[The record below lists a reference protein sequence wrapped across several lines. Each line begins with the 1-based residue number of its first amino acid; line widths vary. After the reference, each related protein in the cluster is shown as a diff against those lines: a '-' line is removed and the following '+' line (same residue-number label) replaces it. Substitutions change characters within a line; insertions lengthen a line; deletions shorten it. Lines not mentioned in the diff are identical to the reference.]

1 MTMKIKKILLTTD
14 FSDYAHYAVI
24 YAVEFADK
32 FKAEI
37 GLLHVIEPIIAP
49 TDFTWESYDI
59 AELEKRSREY
69 TQESLD
75 KIIREK
81 IPDKIKATPI
91 IRYGRSFE
99 EIIRCAKEEKFDI
112 IIMST
117 HGLTGISHI
126 LFGSTAEKV
135 VRKSPV
141 PVLTVRD
148 PQHKFE
154 ML

>member
-1 MTMKIKKILLTTD
+1 MKIKKILLTTD
-14 FSDYAHYAVI
+14 FSDYASYAFS
-24 YAVEFADK
+24 YAVEFAEK
-32 FKAEI
+32 FKAKI
-37 GLLHVIEPIIAP
+37 GVLHVIEPIIAP

-59 AELEKRSREY
+59 AELEKKSREY
-69 TQESLD
+69 TQHSLD
-75 KIIREK
+75 KIIRGK
-81 IPDKIKATPI
+81 IPDTIKAIPI

-99 EIIRCAKEEKFDI
+99 EIIRCAKDEKFDI

-148 PQHKFE
+148 PEHKFE

>member
-1 MTMKIKKILLTTD
+1 MKIKKILLTTD
-14 FSDYAHYAVI
+14 FSEYANYALS
-24 YAVEFADK
+24 YATEFART
-32 FKAEI
+32 FNAEI

-49 TDFTWESYDI
+49 TDFTWENYDI
-59 AELEKRSREY
+59 AELEKKSREY
-69 TQESLD
+69 TQQSLE

-81 IPDKIKATPI
+81 IPEGIKAYPV

-99 EIIRCAKEEKFDI
+99 EIIRYSKEDAYDM

-117 HGLTGISHI
+117 HGLTGISHL

-135 VRKSPV
+135 VRKSPI

-148 PQHKFE
+148 PGHKFE

>member
-1 MTMKIKKILLTTD
+1 MKIKKILLTTD
-14 FSDYAHYAVI
+14 FSDYASYALS
-24 YAVEFADK
+24 YAVEFAEK
-32 FKAEI
+32 LKAEI

-59 AELEKRSREY
+59 AELEKKSREY
-69 TQESLD
+69 TQQSLD

-81 IPDKIKATPI
+81 IPDKIKAIPI

-99 EIIRCAKEEKFDI
+99 EIIRCAKDEKFDM

-148 PQHKFE
+148 PEHKFE

>member
-1 MTMKIKKILLTTD
+1 MKIKKILLTTD
-14 FSDYAHYAVI
+14 FSEYANYALS
-24 YAVEFADK
+24 YAAEFANA
-32 FKAEI
+32 FNAEI

-49 TDFTWESYDI
+49 TDFTWENYDI
-59 AELEKRSREY
+59 AELEKKSREY
-69 TQESLD
+69 TQQTLE
-75 KIIREK
+75 KIIKEK
-81 IPDKIKATPI
+81 IPENIKAYPI
-91 IRYGRSFE
+91 IRYGRSFD
-99 EIIRCAKEEKFDI
+99 EIIRCSKEDKFDM

-148 PQHKFE
+148 PGHKFE

>member
-1 MTMKIKKILLTTD
+1 MKIKKILLTTD
-14 FSDYAHYAVI
+14 FSEYANYALS
-24 YAVEFADK
+24 YATEFAHK

-49 TDFTWESYDI
+49 TDFTWENYDI
-59 AELEKRSREY
+59 AELEKKSREY
-69 TQESLD
+69 TQQSLEKLIRD
-75 KIIREK
+75 KIPE
-81 IPDKIKATPI
+81 DIKAYSV

-99 EIIRCAKEEKFDI
+99 EIIRCSKEDSYDM

-148 PQHKFE
+148 PGHKFE

>member
-1 MTMKIKKILLTTD
+1 MKIKKLLLTTD
-14 FSDYAHYAVI
+14 FSDYASYALK

-49 TDFTWESYDI
+49 TDFTWENYDI
-59 AELEKRSREY
+59 AELEKKSREY
-69 TQESLD
+69 TQQSLE

-81 IPDKIKATPI
+81 IPDKIKAVSI

-99 EIIRCAKEEKFDI
+99 EIIRCAKEESYDI
-112 IIMST
+112 IVMST

-148 PQHKFE
+148 PEHKFE
-154 ML
+154 MV

>member
-1 MTMKIKKILLTTD
+1 MKINKILLTTD
-14 FSDYAHYAVI
+14 FSDYASFALK

-49 TDFTWESYDI
+49 TDFTWENYDI
-59 AELEKRSREY
+59 AELEKKSREY
-69 TQESLD
+69 TQQSLE
-75 KIIREK
+75 KIIKEK
-81 IPDKIKATPI
+81 IPEKIKAVPL

-99 EIIRCAKEEKFDI
+99 EIIRCAKEEKYNI

-141 PVLTVRD
+141 PVLTIRD
-148 PQHKFE
+148 PEHKFE
-154 ML
+154 MI